1 MDVCTTS
8 KASVLFSL
16 EAKITYAEDRV
27 QLKMLYRALKLL
39 RTSHDF
45 KQKELAKKLE
55 ISASHLSEIESGQKT
70 PSLVLLERY
79 GEVFE
84 VPVSS
89 ILFLAENIDCQP
101 HNSQALV
108 SLKVLALPR
117 FVAKRGAP

>member
-1 MDVCTTS
+1 MLI
-8 KASVLFSL
+8 KA
-16 EAKITYAEDRV
+16 YAEDRV
-27 QLKMLYRALKLL
+27 QLKMLHRALKLL
-39 RTSHDF
+39 RTSHDL
-45 KQKELAKKLE
+45 KQKQLAKQLG
-55 ISASHLSEIESGQKT
+55 ISASHLSEVESGQKT

>member
-1 MDVCTTS
+1 
-8 KASVLFSL
+8 
-16 EAKITYAEDRV
+16 
-27 QLKMLYRALKLL
+27 MLHRALKLL

-45 KQKELAKKLE
+45 KQKELAKKLG

-89 ILFLAENIDCQP
+89 ILFLAENIERQP
-101 HNSQALV
+101 QDSQDLV
-108 SLKVLALPR
+108 SSKVLALLDFLAER
-117 FVAKRGAP
+117 WHIG

>member
-1 MDVCTTS
+1 MLI
-8 KASVLFSL
+8 KA
-16 EAKITYAEDRV
+16 YAEDRV
-27 QLKMLYRALKLL
+27 QLKMLHRALKLL

-45 KQKELAKKLE
+45 KQKELAQKLG

-89 ILFLAENIDCQP
+89 ILFLVENMNCQP
-101 HNSQALV
+101 QNSQALV
-108 SLKVLALPR
+108 SVKVLALLD
-117 FVAKRGAP
+117 FVAERRADLLESNATTD

>member
-8 KASVLFSL
+8 KASVPFSL

-45 KQKELAKKLE
+45 KQKELAKKLG

-79 GEVFE
+79 GKVFE

-101 HNSQALV
+101 NNSQALV
-108 SLKVLALPR
+108 SLKVLALLR
-117 FVAKRGAP
+117 FVAEQGVG

>member
-1 MDVCTTS
+1 M
-8 KASVLFSL
+8 
-16 EAKITYAEDRV
+16 
-27 QLKMLYRALKLL
+27 L

-45 KQKELAKKLE
+45 KQKELAQKLG
-55 ISASHLSEIESGQKT
+55 ISASHLSEIESGQKS

-108 SLKVLALPR
+108 SLKVLALLE
-117 FVAKRGAP
+117 FVAKRGAG

>member
-8 KASVLFSL
+8 KANVLFYL

-27 QLKMLYRALKLL
+27 QLKMLHRALKLL

-55 ISASHLSEIESGQKT
+55 ISASHLSEIESGQKA

-89 ILFLAENIDCQP
+89 ILFLAENIERQP
-101 HNSQALV
+101 QNSQALV
-108 SLKVLALPR
+108 SLKMLALPR

>member
-1 MDVCTTS
+1 MI
-8 KASVLFSL
+8 ASVLFKL
-16 EAKITYAEDRV
+16 ETKITDVEDRV
-27 QLKMLYRALKLL
+27 QLKMLHKALKLL

-45 KQKELAKKLE
+45 KQKELAKKLG

-70 PSLVLLERY
+70 QSLVLLERY

-101 HNSQALV
+101 QNSQVLV
-108 SLKVLALPR
+108 SGLVLALLD
-117 FVAKRGAP
+117 FVAELEAR

>member
-1 MDVCTTS
+1 
-8 KASVLFSL
+8 
-16 EAKITYAEDRV
+16 
-27 QLKMLYRALKLL
+27 MLYRALKLL

-45 KQKELAKKLE
+45 KQKELAKKLG

-89 ILFLAENIDCQP
+89 ILFLAENIERQQK
-101 HNSQALV
+101 NRKALV
-108 SLKVLALPR
+108 SLKVLALLR
-117 FVAKRGAP
+117 FVAEQGVG

>member
-1 MDVCTTS
+1 
-8 KASVLFSL
+8 
-16 EAKITYAEDRV
+16 
-27 QLKMLYRALKLL
+27 MLHRALKLL

-55 ISASHLSEIESGQKT
+55 ISASHLSEIESGKKT

-89 ILFLAENIDCQP
+89 IVFLAENIERQP
-101 HNSQALV
+101 QDRKALV
-108 SLKVLALPR
+108 SLKVLALLR
-117 FVAKRGAP
+117 FVAERGAG

>member
-1 MDVCTTS
+1 M
-8 KASVLFSL
+8 

-27 QLKMLYRALKLL
+27 QLKMLYKALKLL

-45 KQKELAKKLE
+45 KQKELAKKLG

-89 ILFLAENIDCQP
+89 ILFLAENIERQRQ
-101 HNSQALV
+101 NSQDLV
-108 SLKVLALPR
+108 SSKVLALLDFLAER
-117 FVAKRGAP
+117 SHIG

>member
-1 MDVCTTS
+1 VCTTS
-8 KASVLFSL
+8 KASVPFSL

-27 QLKMLYRALKLL
+27 QLKMLHRALKLL

-45 KQKELAKKLE
+45 KQKELAKKLG
-55 ISASHLSEIESGQKT
+55 ISASHLSEIESGKKT

-89 ILFLAENIDCQP
+89 ILFLAENIERQP
-101 HNSQALV
+101 QDSQDLV
-108 SLKVLALPR
+108 SSKVLALLDFLAER
-117 FVAKRGAP
+117 WHIG